1 MVREERP
8 GSSCLRGVIQE
19 GAVGPGRIAAEFGA
33 GRVEPRLGAAERRP
47 TMGSARPSDVEVD
60 QQPTVLLFPLYAH
73 RPEAARETSGFGIA
87 DCHGDSRTHGR
98 KQNRLTGL

>member
-1 MVREERP
+1 M
-8 GSSCLRGVIQE
+8 IQE
-19 GAVGPGRIAAEFGA
+19 GAEGPGRIAAEFGA

-73 RPEAARETSGFGIA
+73 RPEAARERVDSG
-87 DCHGDSRTHGR
+87 SRTATVTR
-98 KQNRLTGL
+98 ERTVANRID